1 MLQEAAKHGPHR
13 ANTGTHWLSHME
25 FQSPPHL
32 LLVQG
37 VVLQSIHLQE
47 LLGHADAG
55 QLCKDT
61 KVAGH
66 PEACKGETRIVGMGW
81 GANFKKKNLSSID
94 TDSWAKLAVL

>member
-1 MLQEAAKHGPHR
+1 MCHR

-37 VVLQSIHLQE
+37 IVLQSIHLQE

-66 PEACKGETRIVGMGW
+66 PEACKGAKGESRVVGMGW
-81 GANFKKKNLSSID
+81 GANFKKKKKKISHL
-94 TDSWAKLAVL
+94 